1 MKSTKIL
8 MALFLPLMLTGCML
22 NTGIDTLL
30 SPPKL
35 DARQEHIYSALKS
48 YTGDNISLKYPK
60 SGKNLSAFIIDDID
74 DDSQDEAIV
83 FYKKNVAKTADNP
96 LRINILDST
105 GSDWYSVYDHPVD
118 GNEVEQVEVTKLGDS
133 EKTNI
138 IVGYSLIN
146 RSDKKISIYDYADGK
161 LNTSLGG
168 VPYSVFDT
176 TDLNND
182 GLKELFTAT
191 INTNSGQATAELYHL
206 YENGTYK
213 CSEQIFD
220 ENYIKFHK
228 ISWDTNNG
236 ENLFLDCETLGGEI
250 ATEVLTTDGN
260 GNLLKAFSPDIKKH
274 ETMRPPAYL
283 SKDIDGDGEIEIP
296 YLEFFDGYDEN
307 SENAVYL
314 TLWYGVQNGKLKFKY
329 ESYCSITD
337 EYVFMIPR
345 NWYGKITAKNNIAE
359 NELTLLSGN
368 DPETGEEIF
377 TLKVVSG
384 NDEPII
390 SEKDDYVLL
399 RTRGDKSFFLKINKS
414 NPLALSLEELM
425 MKFKFE

>member
-1 MKSTKIL
+1 MKSKKIL
-8 MALFLPLMLTGCML
+8 IALFLPLMLTGCML

-35 DARQEHIYSALKS
+35 DARQEHIYNALKS

-74 DDSQDEAIV
+74 GDSKDEAIV

-105 GSDWYSVYDHPVD
+105 NSDWYSVYDHPVD

-133 EKTNI
+133 KKTNI

-146 RSDKKISIYDYADGK
+146 RSEKKISVYDYADGK

-168 VPYSVFDT
+168 VPYSIFDT
-176 TDLNND
+176 TDLNSD

-191 INTNSGQATAELYHL
+191 VNTSSEQATAELYHL
-206 YENGTYK
+206 YDDGKYK
-213 CSEQIFD
+213 CSEQVFD
-220 ENYIKFHK
+220 ENYIKYHK
-228 ISWDTNNG
+228 ISCSSNN
-236 ENLFLDCETLGGEI
+236 EKNLFLDCEAPNGEI
-250 ATEVLTTDGN
+250 ATEVLTADEQ
-260 GNLLKAFSPDIKKH
+260 GNLLKVFSPDTQKH

-283 SKDIDGDGEIEIP
+283 SQDIDGDGEIEIP
-296 YLEFFDGYDEN
+296 YVKFCEGYDEN

-314 TLWYGVQNGKLKFKY
+314 TLWYGVENKKLKFKY

-337 EYVFMIPR
+337 EYVFMIPQK
-345 NWYGKITAKNNIAE
+345 WYGKITAKNNIAE
-359 NELTLLSGN
+359 NEISLLSGN
-368 DPETGEEIF
+368 DPETAEEIF
-377 TLKVVSG
+377 TVKSVSG
-384 NDEPII
+384 DEKSTI

-399 RTRGDKSFFLKINKS
+399 RTRGDKSFFLKINKN

-425 MKFKFE
+425 MKFKFK